1 MEFSLGGKCV
11 AAYFGAIAPGPQPGG
26 SGVRMDRKEQSVVEN
41 TDEELIK
48 GALQGNQEAYKKLL
62 ERHRHAIFHIA
73 YKIVRNSEEAADLV
87 QETFMKAF
95 ASLSSYRFEYRFSTW
110 LYRIAAN
117 NAIDLLRKR
126 KIEALSLDRPVETKD
141 GSVELQLPDWTHNP
155 EFDFTR
161 KQQRISIEEAI
172 ATLPSK
178 YREVI
183 VYRHSEDKS
192 YDEIAR
198 ILDIPVGTVKARIF
212 RARELLKKKL
222 KNPMM

>member
-1 MEFSLGGKCV
+1 V
-11 AAYFGAIAPGPQPGG
+11 AE
-26 SGVRMDRKEQSVVEN
+26 K
-41 TDEELIK
+41 TDEVLIK
-48 GALQGNQEAYKKLL
+48 NALQGDQRAYKKLL

-73 YKIVRNSEEAADLV
+73 YKIVRNTEEAADLV

-95 ASLSSYRFEYRFSTW
+95 GSLSTYRFEYRFSTW

-117 NAIDLLRKR
+117 NAIDYLRKR

-161 KQQRISIEEAI
+161 KQRQISIEEAI
-172 ATLPSK
+172 NSLPEK

-183 VYRHSEDKS
+183 VYRHTEDKP
-192 YDEIAR
+192 YNEIAR
-198 ILDIPVGTVKARIF
+198 ILGIPVGTVKARIF

-222 KNPMM
+222 KSTQY